1 LFASGRKSQKEKVM
15 RKLSLA
21 FLSAFVFSSI
31 ALLQS
36 GDAASNMT
44 SGQVMKVDQSA
55 GKITLKHGPMKKF
68 NMDEGMTMVYQ
79 VQDPSLLNRVKV
91 GDKVQFDAEQV
102 NGVFTVTKI
111 QKAGR

>member
-1 LFASGRKSQKEKVM
+1 M
-15 RKLSLA
+15 RKLAL
-21 FLSAFVFSSI
+21 LSAFVFTSI

-36 GDAASNMT
+36 GYAASNMT

-79 VQDPSLLNRVKV
+79 VQDPSLLSWVKV

-111 QKAGR
+111 QKAGH

>member
-1 LFASGRKSQKEKVM
+1 M
-15 RKLSLA
+15 RKLLLA

-79 VQDPSLLNRVKV
+79 VQDPDLLSVLTGNRRAAAQDIAPRSGLPRAKSL
-91 GDKVQFDAEQV
+91 GQ
-102 NGVFTVTKI
+102 I
-111 QKAGR
+111 

>member
-1 LFASGRKSQKEKVM
+1 M
-15 RKLSLA
+15 RKLAL
-21 FLSAFVFSSI
+21 LSAFVFTSI

-36 GDAASNMT
+36 GYAASNMT

-55 GKITLKHGPMKKF
+55 GKITLKHRPMKKF

-79 VQDPSLLNRVKV
+79 VQDPSLLSRVKV
-91 GDKVQFDAEQV
+91 GDKVQFDVEQV

-111 QKAGR
+111 QKAGH

>member
-1 LFASGRKSQKEKVM
+1 M
-15 RKLSLA
+15 RKLAL
-21 FLSAFVFSSI
+21 LSAFVFTSI

-36 GDAASNMT
+36 GYAASNMT

-102 NGVFTVTKI
+102 NGVLPLPRFKKQGTDRST
-111 QKAGR
+111 

>member
-1 LFASGRKSQKEKVM
+1 M

-79 VQDPSLLNRVKV
+79 VQDPPLLSRVKV

-111 QKAGR
+111 QKARR

>member
-1 LFASGRKSQKEKVM
+1 M
-15 RKLSLA
+15 RKLAL
-21 FLSAFVFSSI
+21 LSAFVFTSI

-36 GDAASNMT
+36 GYAASNMT

-55 GKITLKHGPMKKF
+55 GKITLKHRPMKKF

-79 VQDPSLLNRVKV
+79 VQDPSLLSRVKV

-111 QKAGR
+111 QKAGH

>member
-1 LFASGRKSQKEKVM
+1 M
-15 RKLSLA
+15 RKLAL
-21 FLSAFVFSSI
+21 LSAFVFTSI

-36 GDAASNMT
+36 GYAASNMT

-79 VQDPSLLNRVKV
+79 VQDPPLLSRVKV
-91 GDKVQFDAEQV
+91 GDKVQFDAERV

-111 QKAGR
+111 QKAGH

>member
-1 LFASGRKSQKEKVM
+1 M
-15 RKLSLA
+15 RKLAL
-21 FLSAFVFSSI
+21 LSAFVFTSI

-36 GDAASNMT
+36 GYAASNMT

-55 GKITLKHGPMKKF
+55 GKITLKHAPMKKF

-79 VQDPSLLNRVKV
+79 VQDPSLLSRVKV

-111 QKAGR
+111 QKAGH

>member
-1 LFASGRKSQKEKVM
+1 M
-15 RKLSLA
+15 RKLAL
-21 FLSAFVFSSI
+21 LSAFVFTSI

-36 GDAASNMT
+36 GYAASNMT

-55 GKITLKHGPMKKF
+55 GKITLKHGPMTKF

-79 VQDPSLLNRVKV
+79 VQDPSLLSRVKV
-91 GDKVQFDAEQV
+91 GDKVQFDVEQV

-111 QKAGR
+111 QKPHR